1 MSDPTNQDF
10 ACATDCGTGVDES
23 VRPRSL
29 DDFIGQD
36 ELRANLRVYLG
47 AARERGK
54 ALDHTLFYGNP
65 GLGKTTLAQI
75 MAQVGVQQN
84 VTSVH
89 WRVGEA

>member
-10 ACATDCGTGVDES
+10 ACATDCGTGIDES

-54 ALDHTLFYGNP
+54 ALDHTLLRQSRSWQNHAGADHGVRAGRQPCVY
-65 GLGKTTLAQI
+65 
-75 MAQVGVQQN
+75 VG
-84 VTSVH
+84 
-89 WRVGEA
+89 ACA